1 MIRPFL
7 RDLPGLARTEA
18 ELLSAR
24 ESDGDRPIASI
35 YDIHRVARSNEE
47 EEEEEEEE
55 AVYASPPSIPQKVD
69 S

>member
-47 EEEEEEEE
+47 EE
-55 AVYASPPSIPQKVD
+55 AVYASPPSIPQQVD

>member
-47 EEEEEEEE
+47 EEEE
-55 AVYASPPSIPQKVD
+55 AVYASPPSIPQQVD